1 MGQVE
6 ADVVLVGK
14 DIHLNFGGIKAL
26 TAVEFQVKTG
36 QIMSIIGPNGAGK
49 TCLINCITGYYRP
62 QKGRVLFNG
71 QDILGRS
78 PDKIAKLGISR
89 TFQNP
94 TTYPNMT
101 TLDIL
106 MAARYMHSRAS
117 ILEALIYF
125 GRSRR
130 EELANRRI
138 VEQMINFSHIE
149 ELRKRPIFT
158 MSYGQRKQVEIA
170 RALTMQPKI
179 ILLDEPM
186 SGLDDV
192 MKEIVSELILNMN
205 KKGMTIIL
213 VEHDMQA
220 VMELSHSI
228 IVLDYGQK
236 IAEGTPTEIFQNP
249 LVVEAYLGGAADTA
263 RSLEV
268 DIMESDT

>member
-6 ADVVLVGK
+6 ADVVLVGE
-14 DIHLNFGGIKAL
+14 DIHLSFGGIKAL
-26 TAVEFQVKTG
+26 TAVEFQVKAG

-138 VEQMINFSHIE
+138 VEQMINFSRIE
-149 ELRKRPIFT
+149 DLRKRPIFT

-192 MKEIVSELILNMN
+192 MKEIVSELILSMH

-213 VEHDMQA
+213 IEHDMQA

-236 IAEGTPTEIFQNP
+236 IAEGTPTEICQNP
-249 LVVEAYLGGAADTA
+249 LVAEAYLGGASDTT

-268 DIMESDT
+268 DIIGSDT

>member
-1 MGQVE
+1 MGQAE
-6 ADVVLVGK
+6 AEVILVGE

-26 TAVEFQVKTG
+26 NAVEFQIKTG

-49 TCLINCITGYYRP
+49 TCLINCVTGYYHP
-62 QKGRVLFNG
+62 QKGRVLLHG
-71 QDILGRS
+71 QDIIGHS
-78 PDKIAKLGISR
+78 PNTIARLGISR

-117 ILEALIYF
+117 ILETMIYF

-130 EELANRRI
+130 EELANRRV
-138 VEQMINFSHIE
+138 VEQMISFSRIE
-149 ELRKRPIFT
+149 DLRKRPIFT

-192 MKEIVSELILNMN
+192 MKEIMSELILNMH
-205 KKGMTIIL
+205 KEGMTIVL

-236 IAEGTPTEIFQNP
+236 IAEGTPMEIFHNQ
-249 LVVEAYLGGAADTA
+249 LVVEAYLGGAPDA
-263 RSLEV
+263 SPGSEV
-268 DIMESDT
+268 DITGSYT